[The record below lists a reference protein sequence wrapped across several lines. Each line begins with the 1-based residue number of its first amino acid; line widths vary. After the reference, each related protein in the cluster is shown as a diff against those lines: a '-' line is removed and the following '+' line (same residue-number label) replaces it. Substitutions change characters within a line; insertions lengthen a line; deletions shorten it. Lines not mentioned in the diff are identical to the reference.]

1 MKPRERLIDV
11 RLTSHGH
18 YDVTVDKRGKWR
30 RATVTDMTLIDAY
43 HDGKAGAADKLAII
57 AGRGEVVA

>member
-1 MKPRERLIDV
+1 MKPRERLIAV
-11 RLTSHGH
+11 HFEGHGH
-18 YDVTVDKRGKWR
+18 YDVTAEKRGKWR

-57 AGRGEVVA
+57 AGRGEVAA